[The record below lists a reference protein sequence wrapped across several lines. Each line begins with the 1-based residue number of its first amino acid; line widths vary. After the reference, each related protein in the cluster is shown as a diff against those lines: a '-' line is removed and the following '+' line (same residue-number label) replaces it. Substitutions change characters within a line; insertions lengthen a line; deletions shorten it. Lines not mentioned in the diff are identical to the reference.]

1 MDSIITFFCIIG
13 LCVFV
18 YAYQMMNRE
27 KRDYPHRCKVLYV
40 PRHDEVKREKL
51 PHTEVLDHEAE
62 DEKFRHARFSTAPMG
77 VSEIDMM
84 IPRNNLRFDRSEIQ
98 EMGD

>member
-18 YAYQMMNRE
+18 YAYQMMNRD

-40 PRHDEVKREKL
+40 PRHDEVKRERL
-51 PHTEVLDHEAE
+51 PHTEVLEHEAE

-77 VSEIDMM
+77 ISEIDLM
-84 IPRNNLRFDRSEIQ
+84 IPRENTRNDRIDVREL
-98 EMGD
+98 GD

>member
-1 MDSIITFFCIIG
+1 
-13 LCVFV
+13 
-18 YAYQMMNRE
+18 MMNRD

-40 PRHDEVKREKL
+40 PRHDEVKRERL

-77 VSEIDMM
+77 ISEVESMLPRENTRNDRIDV
-84 IPRNNLRFDRSEIQ
+84 REL
-98 EMGD
+98 GD

>member
-13 LCVFV
+13 LCAFV
-18 YAYQMMNRE
+18 YAYQMMNRD

-40 PRHDEVKREKL
+40 PRHDEVKRERL

-62 DEKFRHARFSTAPMG
+62 DEKFRHAQFSTAPMG
-77 VSEIDMM
+77 ISEIES
-84 IPRNNLRFDRSEIQ
+84 ILPSANVRFNSRQVREL
-98 EMGD
+98 

>member
-1 MDSIITFFCIIG
+1 MDSIITFFFIIG

-40 PRHDEVKREKL
+40 PRHDEVKREVL
-51 PHTEVLDHEAE
+51 PHTEVLDHEEE
-62 DEKFRHARFSTAPMG
+62 DEKFNPAQFSTAPMG
-77 VSEIDMM
+77 ISEVDMM

-98 EMGD
+98 EMGN

>member
-18 YAYQMMNRE
+18 YAYQMMNRD
-27 KRDYPHRCKVLYV
+27 KRDYPHRCKVIYV
-40 PRHDEVKREKL
+40 PRHDEVKRERL
-51 PHTEVLDHEAE
+51 PHTEVLEHEAE

-77 VSEIDMM
+77 ISEVESMLPRENTRNDRIDV
-84 IPRNNLRFDRSEIQ
+84 REL
-98 EMGD
+98 GD

>member
-18 YAYQMMNRE
+18 YAYQMMNRD

-40 PRHDEVKREKL
+40 PRHDEVKRERL

-77 VSEIDMM
+77 ISEVESMLPRENTRNDRIDV
-84 IPRNNLRFDRSEIQ
+84 REL
-98 EMGD
+98 GD

>member
-18 YAYQMMNRE
+18 YAYQMMNRD

-40 PRHDEVKREKL
+40 PRHDEVKRERL

-62 DEKFRHARFSTAPMG
+62 DEKFLHARFSTAPMG
-77 VSEIDMM
+77 ISEVESILPSANVRYDTT
-84 IPRNNLRFDRSEIQ
+84 NVGEL
-98 EMGD
+98 GD

>member
-1 MDSIITFFCIIG
+1 MDSIITFFCIVG

-18 YAYQMMNRE
+18 YAYQMMNRN

-40 PRHDEVKREKL
+40 PRHDEVKRERL
-51 PHTEVLDHEAE
+51 PHTEVLEHEAE

-77 VSEIDMM
+77 ISEVESMLPSANVRNDRIDV
-84 IPRNNLRFDRSEIQ
+84 RELGN
-98 EMGD
+98 

>member
-18 YAYQMMNRE
+18 YAYQMMNRD

-40 PRHDEVKREKL
+40 PRHDEVKREVL
-51 PHTEVLDHEAE
+51 PHTEVLDHEEE
-62 DEKFRHARFSTAPMG
+62 DEKFNHAQFSTAPMG
-77 VSEIDMM
+77 ISEVESILPSANVRYDTT
-84 IPRNNLRFDRSEIQ
+84 NVGEL
-98 EMGD
+98 GD

>member
-27 KRDYPHRCKVLYV
+27 RRDYPHRCKVLYV
-40 PRHDEVKREKL
+40 PRHDEIKRERL
-51 PHTEVLDHEAE
+51 PHTEVLDHEE
-62 DEKFRHARFSTAPMG
+62 DDEKFYHAQFSTAPMG

-84 IPRNNLRFDRSEIQ
+84 IPRNNLRFDRREIQ
-98 EMGD
+98 ETGN